1 MWKHGVLCPTVV
13 LHSGRLIKMQKM
25 CKLSIIISRMLRWR
39 FWIHGVPVKY
49 VVATIVTQISKVN
62 IRVKKCFSVAGAVMN
77 VDYKY
82 WLNSWF
88 TYQTRCILH
97 AVFRRIRLISAWINT
112 CLQSRYKLLFLF
124 FVRLKCN
131 TRQPFSLWV

>member
-1 MWKHGVLCPTVV
+1 
-13 LHSGRLIKMQKM
+13 MQKM

-82 WLNSWF
+82 
-88 TYQTRCILH
+88 
-97 AVFRRIRLISAWINT
+97 
-112 CLQSRYKLLFLF
+112 
-124 FVRLKCN
+124 
-131 TRQPFSLWV
+131 